1 MAGESFVHRP
11 ETSLSDGVVGRQI
24 GVIERYVLHVR
35 RGRGGDVVVPQR
47 NHRKI
52 LGQHFLRLGEVL
64 GSLLY
69 VGLGKCSVQELVEF
83 RALVITIVR
92 TMTVSGAGGI

>member
-35 RGRGGDVVVPQR
+35 CGRGGDVVVPQR

-64 GSLLY
+64 GPLLY
-69 VGLGKCSVQELVEF
+69 VGLGKC
-83 RALVITIVR
+83 ALVMTLVR
-92 TMTVSGAGGI
+92 PLTVSGAGGL

>member
-52 LGQHFLRLGEVL
+52 LGQHFLRLVKSSVRFFTSVWASAAFR
-64 GSLLY
+64 SL
-69 VGLGKCSVQELVEF
+69 SNS
-83 RALVITIVR
+83 ALL
-92 TMTVSGAGGI
+92 